1 MSMHMF
7 LVSCS
12 YQHLDMQMVH
22 EREARRTQKTLPD
35 IEEKTISE
43 DEAANLEVKYAI
55 LRINFL
61 AKSLSVSIFYHF
73 SLILKEL
80 LRQFLRLLLI
90 FFLQKGNSESQS
102 VEENQPEPP
111 EPCLVK
117 AEACL
122 LNFHTVYI
130 IASDLEG
137 NPSFIL
143 LQKIS

>member
-1 MSMHMF
+1 MHMF

-22 EREARRTQKTLPD
+22 EREARRMQKTLPD

-61 AKSLSVSIFYHF
+61 SKSFSVSIFYHF

-90 FFLQKGNSESQS
+90 CFLQKVNSESQS

-117 AEACL
+117 EEVCL